1 MRPERCKQQEKKSK
15 NFSSREKNVIK
26 MSPLGRKASFIA
38 TPHNVNGEKHKR
50 RAVLA
55 SVSEVAEDDVAFD
68 HKKPLAPRDALH
80 TEEN

>member
-1 MRPERCKQQEKKSK
+1 M
-15 NFSSREKNVIK
+15 
-26 MSPLGRKASFIA
+26 
-38 TPHNVNGEKHKR
+38 NGEKHKR